1 VASEIRDAA
10 SVILV
15 RPRDGGGPLEVFLLR
30 RHKRS
35 GFMASAFV
43 FPGGIAE
50 PSDTGPRNTAAR
62 ELFEEAGILIGAA
75 LEPEDREAIRE
86 RAVAGGDANAL
97 LAEAGATF
105 DLDALHYYAHWIT
118 PSIEPRRY
126 SARFYVARLPAGQ
139 QPRFDNVET
148 VEQLWVTPGEAL
160 ERAGELR
167 LPPPQVRT
175 FMDMASAADRGWR
188 ALVDHAA
195 ERAARPAPILPRMA
209 PAPSMPSGF
218 ALLLPWDPEYRSRG
232 TGDAHPLEPDHPLA
246 SGPSRFVLEDQT
258 WRNVAAPALTDAGS

>member
-97 LAEAGATF
+97 LAEAGAPSTSTRF
-105 DLDALHYYAHWIT
+105 TTTPTGSPRASSRDAT
-118 PSIEPRRY
+118 RRGFT
-126 SARFYVARLPAGQ
+126 S
-139 QPRFDNVET
+139 
-148 VEQLWVTPGEAL
+148 PGC
-160 ERAGELR
+160 
-167 LPPPQVRT
+167 
-175 FMDMASAADRGWR
+175 
-188 ALVDHAA
+188 
-195 ERAARPAPILPRMA
+195 RPG
-209 PAPSMPSGF
+209 S
-218 ALLLPWDPEYRSRG
+218 SRG
-232 TGDAHPLEPDHPLA
+232 STT
-246 SGPSRFVLEDQT
+246 SRPSSSC
-258 WRNVAAPALTDAGS
+258 G